1 MDANSALW
9 ILSTI
14 AQGFIVLL
22 GVAATLVIF
31 AVGATKNR
39 SRDFLIARM
48 SKTFFLVVLVTHL
61 TTTFYC
67 LMAMTQVSAL
77 PRAALNTTV
86 WVGIVLAIA
95 AIAALTSLSV
105 ITISASASK
114 EKQSRN
120 LTRRGRKSGASVR
133 RV

>member
-31 AVGATKNR
+31 AVGATKSR
-39 SRDFLIARM
+39 SRDFLIARV
-48 SKTFFLVVLVTHL
+48 SKTFFLVVLITHL

-67 LMAMTQVSAL
+67 LIAMTQVSAL

-105 ITISASASK
+105 TTISAS
-114 EKQSRN
+114 SRN
-120 LTRRGRKSGASVR
+120 LTRRGRKSGAGVR
-133 RV
+133 RG